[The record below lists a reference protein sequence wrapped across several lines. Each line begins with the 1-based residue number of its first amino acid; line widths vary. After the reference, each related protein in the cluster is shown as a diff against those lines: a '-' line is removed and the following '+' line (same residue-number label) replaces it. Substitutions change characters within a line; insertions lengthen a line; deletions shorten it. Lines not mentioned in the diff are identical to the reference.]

1 VKFVLIRHGR
11 TAWNEERRMQGRA
24 DLPLSPEGRTEV
36 LRWRLPEAWAD
47 ARWLSSPLRRATE
60 TAALLTDRPVAVEP
74 RLIEMDWGA
83 FEGRT
88 LAELRAEA
96 PEVMAANET
105 RGLDFRPPGGESPRE
120 VRARLESLFADLTDE
135 LVACVTHKGVIRAAL
150 SLATGWDMLAKP
162 PLRLANDAVL
172 VLKRQPNG
180 QIALAGKLSMGWQ
193 RAALRGGSAT
203 RYKRPPAAPLSR

>member
-11 TAWNEERRMQGRA
+11 TTWNEAGRMQGRA
-24 DLPLSPEGRTEV
+24 DLPLSPAGRTEV
-36 LRWRLPEAWAD
+36 SGWRLPAAWAD
-47 ARWLSSPLRRATE
+47 ARWLTSPLCRAIE

-96 PEVMAANET
+96 PAAMAANEA
-105 RGLDFRPPGGESPRE
+105 RGLDFRPSGGESPRE
-120 VRARLESLFADLTDE
+120 VRTRLESLFADLSADPAAAAIA
-135 LVACVTHKGVIRAAL
+135 VCVTHKGVVRAAL

-162 PLRLANDAVL
+162 PLRLADDAAL
-172 VLKRQPNG
+172 VLNRQPGG
-180 QIALAGKLSMGWQ
+180 QIAIEGEWSMG
-193 RAALRGGSAT
+193 
-203 RYKRPPAAPLSR
+203 

>member
-1 VKFVLIRHGR
+1 VRFFLIRHGR

-36 LRWRLPEAWAD
+36 VGWRLPEAWAD

-60 TAALLTDRPVAVEP
+60 TAALLSDRPVAIEP

-96 PEVMAANET
+96 PDAMAANEA

-120 VRARLESLFADLTDE
+120 VRTRLESLFADLAAEAADE
-135 LVACVTHKGVIRAAL
+135 AVVVCVTHKGVIRAAL
-150 SLATGWDMLAKP
+150 SLATGWDMRSNP
-162 PLRLANDAVL
+162 PLRLTDDTTL
-172 VLKRQPNG
+172 VLNRQPNG
-180 QIALAGKLSMGWQ
+180 RIVLESEWSMG
-193 RAALRGGSAT
+193 
-203 RYKRPPAAPLSR
+203 